1 MVSIFKDIEK
11 LKEKDWFSSNY
22 IPEKIIKG
30 PLNEEKIKEISEI
43 KNEPKWMLKKR
54 LEGFRA
60 FKKLPMPNFGPK
72 IEINFDEI
80 NYFSSP
86 LYPKPRSW
94 DELPSFIKET
104 FIKLGLSKKEIEIL
118 AGIEFQFDSIPIF
131 KKIREKLEELGI
143 IFTSLDEAIIN
154 YPKLVKKYFGKIVS
168 PYENKFAALNTA
180 VWSGGVFIYI
190 PKDVKLEF
198 PLHAYFRV
206 NLEKMGQFER
216 TLIIA
221 DENSE
226 VNYVEGCS
234 ASIYSIASLHAAVV
248 EVIAKKRS
256 KVKYYTI
263 QNWSKNVYNLVT
275 KRAYLEDYS
284 KVQWTSIELGSKVT
298 MLYPSLIL
306 NNNCLG
312 EIYNLSIAHNN
323 QHIDSGGKLI
333 FNGKNSKGLII
344 SKGIAIGENAKS
356 TSRFDIFINKNS
368 ENSIVISKCDSLS
381 IDNGK
386 VETIPRI
393 VVNENKCY
401 FNHEGKNEII
411 DNEKIFFLTSKGI
424 NENKAKELIFF
435 GFIDDIINNLPD
447 FFKLELKKILS
458 INLEEYG
465 GFG

>member
-1 MVSIFKDIEK
+1 
-11 LKEKDWFSSNY
+11 
-22 IPEKIIKG
+22 
-30 PLNEEKIKEISEI
+30 
-43 KNEPKWMLKKR
+43 
-54 LEGFRA
+54 
-60 FKKLPMPNFGPK
+60 
-72 IEINFDEI
+72 
-80 NYFSSP
+80 
-86 LYPKPRSW
+86 
-94 DELPSFIKET
+94 
-104 FIKLGLSKKEIEIL
+104 
-118 AGIEFQFDSIPIF
+118 
-131 KKIREKLEELGI
+131 
-143 IFTSLDEAIIN
+143 
-154 YPKLVKKYFGKIVS
+154 
-168 PYENKFAALNTA
+168 LNTA

-190 PKDVKLEF
+190 PKDVELEF
-198 PLHAYFRV
+198 PLHAYFRI

-234 ASIYSIASLHAAVV
+234 ASICSIASLHAAVV
-248 EVIAKKRS
+248 EVVAKKGS

-275 KRAYLEDYS
+275 KRAYLEDDS
-284 KVQWTSIELGSKVT
+284 KVQWASIELGSKVT
-298 MLYPSLIL
+298 MFYPSLVL

-344 SKGIAIGENAKS
+344 SKGIAIGKNAKS

-386 VETIPRI
+386 VEAIPRI

-401 FNHEGKNEII
+401 FDHEGKNEII
-411 DNEKIFFLTSKGI
+411 DNEKIFFLTSKSI
-424 NENKAKELIFF
+424 NEDKAKELIFF